1 MTDST
6 RRRRVLITGATGG
19 IGSHLA
25 TALAEDYELVL
36 HGRSPEK
43 APEGWSSRSPT
54 SPTTTR
60 CWP

>member
-36 HGRSPEK
+36 HWAQPR
-43 APEGWSSRSPT
+43 EGP
-54 SPTTTR
+54 
-60 CWP
+60 